1 MSETLLKIKD
11 LCVSFKIP
19 GKEPFEAVKDASF
32 NIARGQ
38 TVALVGESGSG
49 KSVTALSVMQ
59 LLPYPMASH
68 SKGSSVLF
76 EGEELIEK
84 QAKPEIKNWLI
95 SIHYFLEGL
104 VLLPFR
110 PFIWLYSIFFGK
122 EDKDAHE
129 NKMRSLRGRK
139 IGMIF
144 QEPQTALNPL
154 HTVEKQI
161 GEVLKLHQGMD
172 DKQASVRIQE
182 LLELVG
188 LPQFKDRL
196 NAYPHELSGG
206 QRQRVMI
213 AMALANDPDLLIADE
228 PTTALDV
235 TVQAQILELLQ
246 DLQQKLGM
254 AMLLITHDLSI
265 VEKMADYICVMRHG
279 EIVEQKDTKALFA
292 KPQHKYTKML
302 LNTIPQGSAPAFD
315 KDAPVLF
322 EGKGV
327 KVYFPN
333 ARNFMGKPTS
343 FVKAVDSIDITIRRG
358 ETLGV
363 VGESGSGK
371 STLGYAALRLLD
383 GQGRLLFDGTDI
395 SVFKKRQMRPLRSR
409 MQIVFQ
415 DPFSSLSPR
424 MSIAQIIEEGLKLH
438 RKELSAEERDNLVV
452 QALRDVDM
460 DPETRN
466 RYPHEFS
473 GGQRQRVAIAR
484 AMVLAPELVV
494 LDEPTSALDVSV
506 QAQIV
511 DLLRDLQQ
519 KHQLSYMFISHDLR
533 VVRAMSHSLVVMK
546 DGHIIEH
553 GSAAEIFSNPKENY
567 TKALLDAAMNL
578 KARNIA

>member
-1 MSETLLKIKD
+1 MAEPLLKIKN
-11 LCVSFKIP
+11 LNVSFKIS
-19 GKEPFEAVKDASF
+19 GKELFEAVKDASF
-32 NIARGQ
+32 DINRGQ

-49 KSVTALSVMQ
+49 KSVTALSIMQ

-68 SKGSSVLF
+68 DDKSSVVF
-76 EGEELIEK
+76 EGEELI
-84 QAKPEIKNWLI
+84 
-95 SIHYFLEGL
+95 G
-104 VLLPFR
+104 
-110 PFIWLYSIFFGK
+110 
-122 EDKDAHE
+122 KDATF
-129 NKMRSLRGRK
+129 MRRLRGRK

-172 DKQASVRIQE
+172 DKQARARVSE

-188 LPQFKDRL
+188 LPQLKERL

-254 AMLLITHDLSI
+254 AILIITHDLSI
-265 VEKMADYICVMRHG
+265 VEKMADYVCVMRHG
-279 EIVEQKDTKALFA
+279 EIVEQKDAKELFA
-292 KPQHKYTKML
+292 KPQHEYTKML
-302 LNTIPQGSAPAFD
+302 LNTIPQGSVSAFN

-322 EGKGV
+322 EGRGV
-327 KVYFPN
+327 KVYFPKE
-333 ARNFMGKPTS
+333 RNFMGKATS
-343 FVKAVDSIDITIRRG
+343 FVKAVESIDITIRRG

-383 GQGRLLFDGTDI
+383 GQGQLLFDGTDI
-395 SVFKKRQMRPLRSR
+395 SAFKKKQMRPLRSR

-438 RKELSAEERDNLVV
+438 RKDLNAKERDDLVV
-452 QALRDVDM
+452 RALKDVHM
-460 DPETRN
+460 DPETRH

-511 DLLRDLQQ
+511 DLLRELQQ

-533 VVRAMSHSLVVMK
+533 VVRAMSHSLIVMK
-546 DGHIIEH
+546 DGRVVEH
-553 GSAAEIFSNPKENY
+553 GSAAEIFENPKEEY
-567 TKALLDAAMNL
+567 TKDLLDAAMNL
-578 KARNIA
+578 KARSA